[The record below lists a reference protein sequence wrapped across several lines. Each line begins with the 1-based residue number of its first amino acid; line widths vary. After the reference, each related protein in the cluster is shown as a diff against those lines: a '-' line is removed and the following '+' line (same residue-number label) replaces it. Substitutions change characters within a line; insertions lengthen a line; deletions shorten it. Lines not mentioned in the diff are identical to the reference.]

1 MTVLRLSQS
10 QLRRSRWCLRLLR
23 YENVEHR
30 TSLLTSADA
39 ARGLAVHDATGANL
53 QHRIDHGRYLGP
65 RRLGDLAAD
74 AFEVQ
79 AWLVDWHH
87 EDEKRGE
94 VKDHAIALSLAHNR
108 QIAQD
113 VIPLEVEF
121 EVAADLPDIG
131 VSVSGRVDLLSRAVF
146 TATASGPWGERS
158 AIGRDYQLR
167 ETKTVASSQPVVRPA
182 DEDQVVLYQ
191 IMLRAMGKAEADLL
205 VDYCWPQGGGKTK
218 TIAVEHS
225 KDRELIVL
233 DDLRN
238 LRRVYETGLFPRTGR
253 GSWICRPEKCA
264 HYGYCVLGPGRF
276 DL

>member
-1 MTVLRLSQS
+1 M
-10 QLRRSRWCLRLLR
+10 LR
-23 YENVEHR
+23 YENVEGR
-30 TSLLTSADA
+30 RPLLTSAEA
-39 ARGLAVHDATGANL
+39 ARGLAVHEATGANL
-53 QHRIDHGRYLGP
+53 LHRKEHGRYLGP
-65 RRLGDLAAD
+65 RRIGDLAAD
-74 AFEVQ
+74 AFEIQ
-79 AWLVDWHH
+79 AWMVDWHH
-87 EDEKRGE
+87 EDEKRGD
-94 VKDHAIALSLAHNR
+94 VKDATIALSLAHNR

-113 VIPLEVEF
+113 VIPLEVELPL
-121 EVAADLPDIG
+121 EAELPDIG
-131 VSVSGRVDLLSRAVF
+131 VRVTGRADILSRPVF

-158 AIGRDYQLR
+158 AIGMDYQLR

-191 IMLRAMGKAEADLL
+191 IMLRAMGRSEADLL
-205 VDYCWPQGGGKTK
+205 VDYCWPTGGGKTK

-238 LRRVYETGLFPRTGR
+238 LRRVYESGLFPRTGR